1 MKLTSLALL
10 AAAVAADVPD
20 RIQIRSATYSGS
32 GCKQGTVSTT
42 ISPDRSV
49 ITFGFDEFQATIGGA
64 NQQDQQK
71 NCQIHLDLTYPSGFQ
86 MSVLDATYHGYAR
99 LDSGV
104 RANFISSYYF
114 SQDAGST
121 VCPHSVLSGLQL
133 T

>member
-10 AAAVAADVPD
+10 AAAVAADAPD
-20 RIQIRSATYSGS
+20 RIQIRSASYSGS

-64 NQQDQQK
+64 TQQDQQK
-71 NCQIHLDLTYPSGFQ
+71 NCQIHLDLSYPSGFQ

-99 LDSGV
+99 LDAGV
-104 RANFISSYYF
+104 CAKFISSYYF
-114 SQDAGST
+114 SQDAGAT
-121 VCPHSVLSGLQL
+121 VCSPIPNLSDCI
-133 T
+133 